1 MKNYKYLLFDLDDTI
16 LDFGAAENRALE
28 FVLESQSVDNS
39 PELYDRY
46 KTINQAH
53 WEMLE
58 RNELTKERAL
68 AKRHE
73 VFFDELGHSVD
84 GALINEMYMAQIA
97 EHGHR
102 MFDGALDVLRI
113 LSEAFPLYIITN
125 GVKATQEMRL
135 ENAGINPY
143 FQDVFISEDTGFQK
157 PMKEFF
163 EHVAACIDG
172 FTPNDAL
179 IIGDSLTSD
188 ILGGINSGIDTCW
201 YNPDAKEN
209 PFGFKA
215 DFEIRQLN
223 ELFRILD
230 R

>member
-28 FVLESQSVDNS
+28 FVLESQRVDNS
-39 PELYDRY
+39 PGLYDRY
-46 KTINQAH
+46 KAINQAH

-58 RNELTKERAL
+58 RNELTKDRAL

-73 VFFDELGHSVD
+73 VFFGELGRSVD
-84 GALINEMYMAQIA
+84 GAFINEMYMTQIA

-125 GVKATQEMRL
+125 GVKATQEKRL
-135 ENAGINPY
+135 ANAGITPY

-172 FTPNDAL
+172 FTPGDAL

-223 ELFRILD
+223 ELFRILG